1 MVGVEEKDLKMTST
15 ATSPLTAGTWNLDA
29 SHSEIGFSV
38 RHAGVSKVRGSFQEF
53 DATLNIGQTLA
64 ESSVEATVQI
74 DSVNTKD
81 ANRDGHLKSGD
92 FFNSEEFPVMT
103 FKSTGVK
110 GEGEEFVLVGD
121 LTVRGVTK
129 QVEFKAELGG
139 QVVDAFGATRA
150 GFFAATTISRK
161 EFGITW
167 NAALEAG
174 GVLVSDKVKIEIDA
188 SFVLPT
194 AE

>member
-1 MVGVEEKDLKMTST
+1 MTAA

-29 SHSEIGFSV
+29 SHSEVGFSV
-38 RHAGVSKVRGSFQEF
+38 RHAGISKVRGSFTEF
-53 DATLNIGQTLA
+53 DATLTIGESLA
-64 ESSVEATVQI
+64 DSSVEATVQI
-74 DSVNTKD
+74 ASVSTKD
-81 ANRDGHLKSGD
+81 ANRDAHLKSAD
-92 FFNSEEFPVMT
+92 FFDAEQFPTMT
-103 FKSTGVK
+103 FKSTGTK
-110 GEGEEFVLVGD
+110 GDADEFVLIGD
-121 LTVRGVTK
+121 LTIRGVTK
-129 QVEFKAELGG
+129 QVELETELGG
-139 QVVDAFGATRA
+139 QAVDAFGATRV
-150 GFFAATTISRK
+150 GFFASTTISRK

>member
-1 MVGVEEKDLKMTST
+1 MTAA

-29 SHSEIGFSV
+29 SHSEVGFSV
-38 RHAGVSKVRGSFQEF
+38 RHAGISKVRGSFTEF
-53 DATLNIGQTLA
+53 DATLTIGESLA
-64 ESSVEATVQI
+64 DSSVEATVQI
-74 DSVNTKD
+74 ASVSTKD
-81 ANRDGHLKSGD
+81 ANRDAHLKSAD
-92 FFNSEEFPVMT
+92 FFDAEQFPTMT
-103 FKSTGVK
+103 FKSTGTK
-110 GEGEEFVLVGD
+110 GDADEFVLVGD
-121 LTVRGVTK
+121 LTIRGVTK
-129 QVEFKAELGG
+129 QVELETELGG
-139 QVVDAFGATRA
+139 QAVDAFGATRV
-150 GFFAATTISRK
+150 GFSASTTISRK

>member
-1 MVGVEEKDLKMTST
+1 MTST

-29 SHSEIGFSV
+29 SHSEVGFSV
-38 RHAGVSKVRGSFQEF
+38 RHAGISKVRGSFTEF
-53 DATLNIGQTLA
+53 DATLNIAETIA
-64 ESSVEATVQI
+64 ESSVEATIQI
-74 DSVNTKD
+74 ASVNTKD
-81 ANRDGHLKSGD
+81 ANRDGHLKSAD
-92 FFNSEEFPVMT
+92 FFDAEQFPTMT
-103 FKSTGVK
+103 FKSTGIK
-110 GEGEEFVLVGD
+110 GDADDLVVIGD
-121 LTVRGVTK
+121 LTIRGVTK
-129 QVEFKAELGG
+129 EVELAAELGG
-139 QVVDAFGATRA
+139 QAVDAFGATRA
-150 GFFAATTISRK
+150 GFFASTTISRK

>member
-1 MVGVEEKDLKMTST
+1 MTAA

-29 SHSEIGFSV
+29 SHSEVGFSV
-38 RHAGVSKVRGSFQEF
+38 RHAGISKVRGSFTEF
-53 DATLNIGQTLA
+53 DATLTIGESLA
-64 ESSVEATVQI
+64 DSSVEATVQI
-74 DSVNTKD
+74 ASVSTKD
-81 ANRDGHLKSGD
+81 ANRDGHLKSAD
-92 FFNSEEFPVMT
+92 FFDAEQFPTMT
-103 FKSTGVK
+103 FKSTGTK
-110 GEGEEFVLVGD
+110 GDADEFVLIGD
-121 LTVRGVTK
+121 LTIRGVTK
-129 QVEFKAELGG
+129 QVELETELGG
-139 QVVDAFGATRA
+139 QAVDAFGATRV
-150 GFFAATTISRK
+150 GFSASTTISRK

>member
-1 MVGVEEKDLKMTST
+1 MTAA

-29 SHSEIGFSV
+29 SHSEVGFSV
-38 RHAGVSKVRGSFQEF
+38 RHAGISKVRGSFTEF
-53 DATLNIGQTLA
+53 DATLTIGESLA
-64 ESSVEATVQI
+64 DSSVEATVQI
-74 DSVNTKD
+74 ASVSTKD
-81 ANRDGHLKSGD
+81 ANRDAHLKSAD
-92 FFNSEEFPVMT
+92 FFDAEQFPTMT
-103 FKSTGVK
+103 FKSTGTK
-110 GEGEEFVLVGD
+110 GNADEFVLIGD
-121 LTVRGVTK
+121 LTIRGVTK
-129 QVEFKAELGG
+129 QVELETELGG
-139 QVVDAFGATRA
+139 QAVDAFGATRV
-150 GFFAATTISRK
+150 GFSASTTISRK